1 MSGAEIEREKQR
13 ESTKMDHM
21 IQQQLVNA
29 ASELENQLDSELNAL
44 DAMTGNELQTLRNQR
59 INEMK
64 NLAKKKQEWLNNG
77 HGSYEELSGEKE
89 FFEVSKKSANIVAHF
104 YRDATERCKIVD
116 HHLKILAKQHLE
128 AKFCKVNAE
137 NSPFLTQ
144 RLRIKVIPTIAII
157 KDSKTKD
164 YIVGFT
170 DLGNRD
176 DFSTEMMEW
185 RIAQSGA
192 IEYNVSMPGAVPPDS
207 CLSDW
212 KFKNLIIFCDWNLA
226 QGDLLTPPDQARK
239 EKNLLRQQKKKIR
252 GTVESDDSDID
263 FND

>member
-1 MSGAEIEREKQR
+1 MVENIDFYCCLKTDVFIFLVIVVTSEK
-13 ESTKMDHM
+13 SIKMEQI
-21 IQQQLVNA
+21 IQQRIVSA
-29 ASELENQLDSELNAL
+29 AAELESQLDNELNAL
-44 DAMTGNELQTLRNQR
+44 DSMNSDELKSLRDQR

-64 NLAKKKQEWLNNG
+64 NQAKKKQEWLQNG
-77 HGSYEELSGEKE
+77 HGEYDELSGEKE
-89 FFEVSKKSANIVAHF
+89 FFELSKKSANIVAHF

-116 HHLKILAKQHLE
+116 HHLKILSKQHIE

-185 RIAQSGA
+185 RLAQSGV
-192 IEYNVSMPGAVPPDS
+192 IEYNVKHS
-207 CLSDW
+207 
-212 KFKNLIIFCDWNLA
+212 
-226 QGDLLTPPDQARK
+226 
-239 EKNLLRQQKKKIR
+239 
-252 GTVESDDSDID
+252 
-263 FND
+263 

>member
-1 MSGAEIEREKQR
+1 MEQV
-13 ESTKMDHM
+13 
-21 IQQQLVNA
+21 IQQQLANA
-29 ASELENQLDSELNAL
+29 AANIESQLDDQMHAL
-44 DAMTGNELQTLRNQR
+44 DSMTSEEMKSLRQQR
-59 INEMK
+59 LNEMK
-64 NLAKKKQEWLNNG
+64 NEAKKKQEWLNNG
-77 HGSYEELSGEKE
+77 HGEYSELSGEKE
-89 FFEVSKKSANIVAHF
+89 FFEVGKKSANIVAHF

-116 HHLKILAKQHLE
+116 HHLKILAKKHLE

-164 YIVGFT
+164 YVVGFS

-192 IEYNVSMPGAVPPDS
+192 IEYNVSVSAYMMDDEAI
-207 CLSDW
+207 CLTNFVIAGRS
-212 KFKNLIIFCDWNLA
+212 
-226 QGDLLTPPDQARK
+226 
-239 EKNLLRQQKKKIR
+239 
-252 GTVESDDSDID
+252 ID
-263 FND
+263 TTRSSTQREEFAETTEEENPRPIGRFR

>member
-1 MSGAEIEREKQR
+1 
-13 ESTKMDHM
+13 MDHM
-21 IQQQLVNA
+21 IQQSIVNA
-29 ASELENQLDSELNAL
+29 ASELENQLDSELNTL
-44 DAMTGNELQTLRNQR
+44 DAMTGNELQALRNQR
-59 INEMK
+59 LNEMK

-77 HGSYEELSGEKE
+77 HGGYEELSGEKE
-89 FFEVSKKSANIVAHF
+89 FFEVSKKSANIIAHF

-192 IEYNVSMPGAVPPDS
+192 IEYNVSVT
-207 CLSDW
+207 CLFPISLYL
-212 KFKNLIIFCDWNLA
+212 FLIRIL

-252 GTVESDDSDID
+252 GAVDSDDSDID

>member
-1 MSGAEIEREKQR
+1 
-13 ESTKMDHM
+13 MDQI
-21 IQQQLVNA
+21 IQQQLVSA
-29 ASELENQLDSELNAL
+29 ATELENQLDNELNAL
-44 DAMTGNELQTLRNQR
+44 DSMTSNELQVLRNNRLQ
-59 INEMK
+59 EMK
-64 NLAKKKQEWLNNG
+64 NLAKKKQEWLANG
-77 HGSYEELSGEKE
+77 HGEYDELSGEKE
-89 FFEVSKKSANIVAHF
+89 FFEISKKSANIIAHF
-104 YRDATERCKIVD
+104 YRDSTERCKIVD
-116 HHLKILAKQHLE
+116 HHLKILAKSHLE

-176 DFSTEMMEW
+176 DFSTEMLEW

-192 IEYNVSMPGAVPPDS
+192 IEYN
-207 CLSDW
+207 
-212 KFKNLIIFCDWNLA
+212 
-226 QGDLLTPPDQARK
+226 GDLLVPPEQARK
-239 EKNLLRQQKKKIR
+239 QKSILKQQKKKIR
-252 GTVESDDSDID
+252 GTYDSDDSDID

>member
-1 MSGAEIEREKQR
+1 
-13 ESTKMDHM
+13 MDQI
-21 IQQQLVNA
+21 IQQQLASA
-29 ASELENQLDSELNAL
+29 AAEIETQLDDQINAMDSMTSDELKS
-44 DAMTGNELQTLRNQR
+44 LRNQR
-59 INEMK
+59 LNEMK
-64 NLAKKKQEWLNNG
+64 NEAKKKQEWLNNG
-77 HGSYEELSGEKE
+77 HGEYDELSGEKE
-89 FFEVSKKSANIVAHF
+89 FFEISKKSANIIAHF

-116 HHLKILAKQHLE
+116 HHLKILSKKHIE

-176 DFSTEMMEW
+176 DFTTEMMEW

-192 IEYNVSMPGAVPPDS
+192 IEYS
-207 CLSDW
+207 
-212 KFKNLIIFCDWNLA
+212 
-226 QGDLLTPPDQARK
+226 GDLLTPPDQARK
-239 EKNLLRQQKKKIR
+239 DKKNLLRQKKKIR
-252 GTVESDDSDID
+252 GKDESDDSDIEFSD
-263 FND
+263 

>member
-1 MSGAEIEREKQR
+1 
-13 ESTKMDHM
+13 MDNL
-21 IQQQLVNA
+21 IQQQIASA
-29 ASELENQLDSELNAL
+29 AANIETQLDDQINAL
-44 DAMTGNELQTLRNQR
+44 DSMTSDELKTLRDQRLNELK
-59 INEMK
+59 NES
-64 NLAKKKQEWLNNG
+64 KKKQEWLNNG
-77 HGSYEELSGEKE
+77 HGEFSELSGEKE
-89 FFEVSKKSANIVAHF
+89 FFEISKKSANIIAHF

-116 HHLKILAKQHLE
+116 HHLKILAKKHIE

-176 DFSTEMMEW
+176 DFSTEMLEW

-192 IEYNVSMPGAVPPDS
+192 IEYNVNVFIIILFYFDISKTDNTYV
-207 CLSDW
+207 LLYFF
-212 KFKNLIIFCDWNLA
+212 FK
-226 QGDLLTPPDQARK
+226 GDLLTPPVQARK
-239 EKNLLRQQKKKIR
+239 ERNLLRQQKKKIR
-252 GTVESDDSDID
+252 GTAESDDSDIEFSD
-263 FND
+263 